1 MRNNEENIKAI
12 SAVSAAVVQA
22 WNDGN
27 YEGFMEHLDKNAI
40 VIPQAAG
47 SVVGIDALR
56 TLYNDSFKTF
66 NFEVKESLNEITVF
80 GDYGYTVGTW
90 VGSMNPVDGSDP
102 IPFNNAAIGIYKRQ
116 TDGRWLVYRNIY
128 NSNELTPVQK
138 SPELTDQNI

>member
-1 MRNNEENIKAI
+1 MKNNEENIKAI

-66 NFEVKESLNEITVF
+66 NFEVKEILDEITVF

-90 VGSMNPVDGSDP
+90 VGSMNPRITSYNVCYTKLLRTAGYRTVYLP
-102 IPFNNAAIGIYKRQ
+102 GII
-116 TDGRWLVYRNIY
+116 TA
-128 NSNELTPVQK
+128 
-138 SPELTDQNI
+138 